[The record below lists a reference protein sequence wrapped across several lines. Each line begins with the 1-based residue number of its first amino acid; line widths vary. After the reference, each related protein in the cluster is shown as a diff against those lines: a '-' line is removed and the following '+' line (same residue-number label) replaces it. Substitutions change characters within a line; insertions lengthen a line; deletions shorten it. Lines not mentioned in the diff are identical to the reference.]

1 MEDTKLPEAIEQ
13 GEEAKLVPVVEAIK
27 YRKRAQSA
35 EKEVAQLQDQLSLSE
50 KQNESLKQ
58 QMGTIEVEKDISQR
72 LNSEGA
78 VDVEAAMLLVKS
90 RLKDGSDVDGVIEKL
105 KQEKEYLFGAD
116 GSVGMK
122 NAAAKTSV
130 VKNRAIGNGSVL
142 KIGQQAA
149 KSGSRVDLM
158 EYMKARR
165 EKN

>member
-35 EKEVAQLQDQLSLSE
+35 EKEVAQLQDKLDLSE
-50 KQNESLKQ
+50 KQNESLKNQ
-58 QMGTIEVEKDISQR
+58 VSAVEAEKDISQR
-72 LNSEGA
+72 LSSEGA

-90 RLKDGSDVDGVIEKL
+90 RLNDGDDVEGVIEKL
-105 KQEKEYLFGAD
+105 KQEKAYLFKGD
-116 GSVGMK
+116 GSVAIK
-122 NAAAKTSV
+122 NGAAKTAV
-130 VKNRAIGNGSVL
+130 VKNRAIGNASVF
-142 KIGQQAA
+142 KIANQAA